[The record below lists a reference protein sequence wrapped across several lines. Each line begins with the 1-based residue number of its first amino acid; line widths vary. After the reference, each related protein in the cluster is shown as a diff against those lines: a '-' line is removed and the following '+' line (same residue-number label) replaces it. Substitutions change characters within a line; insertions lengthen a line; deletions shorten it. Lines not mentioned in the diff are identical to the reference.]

1 MTIRAEHESL
11 SKYLKDELSETD
23 AQHIGL
29 ISFNQWSFA
38 LGAVCETALAAREIG
53 SQVTVAFWSGRT
65 PLYDTGWTA
74 HRTIA
79 RFLGSASRD
88 HNAYRALSAAGF
100 PKQTF
105 AAPPIRHWR
114 PQEPLPIPS
123 NTRRDTI
130 RALTYRGS
138 GMGRSILQVQPDA
151 NTPIRDD
158 YEWPTKYLNE
168 AIRSYAWA
176 YDQAYA
182 LIRERKLTTVV
193 VYNGR
198 FTHDRAVA
206 AAAQALG
213 ARTLYYDTGGY
224 QTDFD
229 LTTATTHDWQ
239 HLQERMIA
247 MHREWGKEGAEL
259 GSQWFLDR
267 QHHADANNTI
277 FTADQRIGHLPA
289 LPEAETLVVFFSSSG
304 DEIAELELDW
314 SEFFGSQESALRFL
328 ADTCRQRP
336 GTVLVVRTHPHMRLK
351 PEDDLKRWLQ
361 AVEDI
366 APDLHF
372 GPESTI
378 DSYALMK
385 RADVVFTYGSTT
397 GVEAAFQGRPVV
409 VMGPSAY
416 DAIGCALK
424 ISDPIE
430 IRQAIENPP
439 VIDPRAA
446 TAFGLMMQR
455 RGFTYRYGY
464 KDTDNTPIIAGVRL
478 DDANEWVRKFSAA
491 LKSRQTARLTK

>member
-1 MTIRAEHESL
+1 MTLRAEHESL
-11 SKYLKDELSETD
+11 ARYLQQELSNTE

-38 LGAVCETALAAREIG
+38 LGAVCETALAARDIG
-53 SQVTVAFWSGRT
+53 SKVTVAFWSGKT

-79 RFLGSASRD
+79 RLLGSASRD
-88 HNAYRALSAAGF
+88 HNAYRALRSAGF

-105 AAPPIRHWR
+105 ARPPLRHWK
-114 PQEPLPIPS
+114 PQESLPIPV

-130 RALTYRGS
+130 RTLTYRGS
-138 GMGRSILQVQPDA
+138 GMGRSILQVHPDT

-158 YEWPTKYLNE
+158 YEWPARYLQE
-168 AIRSYAWA
+168 TIRSYAWA

-182 LIRERKLTTVV
+182 VIQQRKLTTVV

-239 HLQERMIA
+239 HLQERMKAMSQTWGDEGIA
-247 MHREWGKEGAEL
+247 L
-259 GSQWFLDR
+259 GSQWFLNR
-267 QHHADANNTI
+267 QNHSDAKNAI
-277 FTADQRIGHLPA
+277 FTADQKIGHLPE
-289 LPEAETLVVFFSSSG
+289 LPEAETLVIFFSSSG

-314 SEFFGSQESALRFL
+314 SEFFGSQENALRLL
-328 ADTCRQRP
+328 AETCRKRP
-336 GTVLVVRTHPHMRLK
+336 STALVVRTHPHMRLK
-351 PEDDLKRWLQ
+351 PEDDLKRWVQ
-361 AVEDI
+361 AVEQI

-378 DSYALMK
+378 DSYALMQV
-385 RADVVFTYGSTT
+385 ADVVFTYGSTT

-416 DAIGCALK
+416 DALGCAKK
-424 ISDPIE
+424 ISTQEE
-430 IRQAIENPP
+430 IRQAIDHPP
-439 VIDPRAA
+439 MPHPDST
-446 TAFGLMMQR
+446 TAFGLMMQC
-455 RGFTYRYGY
+455 RGFTYCYGH
-464 KDTDNTPIIAGVRL
+464 KDSDDTPVIASVRL
-478 DDANEWVRKFSAA
+478 DEANEWVRKLSAA
-491 LKSRQTARLTK
+491 VKSRQTARLTK

>member
-1 MTIRAEHESL
+1 MTMRAEHESL
-11 SKYLKDELSETD
+11 AAYLQKELTEADSRR
-23 AQHIGL
+23 IGL
-29 ISFNQWSFA
+29 ISFNQWPFA
-38 LGAVCETALAAREIG
+38 LGAVCETALAAKEIG
-53 SQVTVAFWSGRT
+53 SEVSVALWSGKT
-65 PLYDTGWTA
+65 PLHDTGWTA

-79 RFLGSASRD
+79 RLLGSASRD
-88 HNAYRALSAAGF
+88 HNAYRALRAAGF

-105 AAPPIRHWR
+105 AHPPIRHWR
-114 PQEPLPIPS
+114 PQRSLPAPV

-138 GMGRSILQVQPDA
+138 GIGPSILQVHPDH

-158 YEWPTKYLNE
+158 YEWPKKYLDA

-182 LIRERKLTTVV
+182 LIQERQLTTVV

-247 MHREWGKEGAEL
+247 MHREWGEEGAEL

-267 QHHADANNTI
+267 QNHADANNTI
-277 FTADQRIGHLPA
+277 FTVDQRIGHLPE

-314 SEFFGSQESALRFL
+314 SEYFHSQEDALRLL
-328 ADTCRQRP
+328 AETCRQRP
-336 GTVLVVRTHPHMRLK
+336 NTALVVRTHPHMRLK
-351 PEDDLKRWLQ
+351 PEDDLKRWVQ

-366 APDLHF
+366 EPNLHF

-397 GVEAAFQGRPVV
+397 GVEAAYQGRSVV

-416 DAIGCALK
+416 DALGCARK
-424 ISDPIE
+424 ISEPKE
-430 IRQAIENPP
+430 ILQAIDYPPTPNPK
-439 VIDPRAA
+439 AA

-464 KDTDNTPIIAGVRL
+464 KDADNTPVIAGVRL
-478 DDANEWVRKFSAA
+478 DEANEPTRKLSSILAF
-491 LKSRQTARLTK
+491 RQVKRLT

>member
-1 MTIRAEHESL
+1 MTLRAEHESL
-11 SKYLKDELSETD
+11 AGYLQQELSSTE

-38 LGAVCETALAAREIG
+38 LGAVCETALAARDNG
-53 SQVTVAFWSGRT
+53 AKVTVAFWSGKT

-79 RFLGSASRD
+79 RLLGSASRD
-88 HNAYRALSAAGF
+88 HNAYRALRSAGF

-105 AAPPIRHWR
+105 ARPPLRHWR
-114 PQEPLPIPS
+114 PQEPLPIPVNS
-123 NTRRDTI
+123 RRDTI

-138 GMGRSILQVQPDA
+138 GMGRSILQVHPDT

-158 YEWPTKYLNE
+158 YEWPSRYLQE

-182 LIRERKLTTVV
+182 LIQQRELTTVV

-239 HLQERMIA
+239 HLQERMKV
-247 MHREWGKEGAEL
+247 MSRTWGEEGLAL
-259 GSQWFLDR
+259 GSQWFRDR
-267 QHHADANNTI
+267 QNHSDANNAI
-277 FTADQRIGHLPA
+277 FTVDQEIGYLPE

-314 SEFFGSQESALRFL
+314 SEYFESQENALWLL
-328 ADTCRQRP
+328 ADTCRKRP
-336 GTVLVVRTHPHMRLK
+336 NTSLVVRTHPHMRLK
-351 PEDDLKRWLQ
+351 PEDDLKRWRG
-361 AVEDI
+361 VVDEI
-366 APDLHF
+366 GPDLHF

-385 RADVVFTYGSTT
+385 KADVVFTYGSTT

-409 VMGPSAY
+409 VLGPSAY
-416 DAIGCALK
+416 DTLGCARK
-424 ISDPIE
+424 INTQKE
-430 IRQAIENPP
+430 IREAIDSPP
-439 VIDPRAA
+439 YPDPDAA

-455 RGFTYRYGY
+455 RGFTYQYGY
-464 KDTDNTPIIAGVRL
+464 KDSDDSPVIANVRL
-478 DDANEWVRKFSAA
+478 NEASEMTRKLSNFLMASQI
-491 LKSRQTARLTK
+491 KRLI